1 MAKNKK
7 ATALPDNVIVMLAEQ
22 DKRNNFPPGT
32 MQALVSQEV
41 GGNFGSYLENPE
53 KYHYGLNS
61 EGKRIAAHTGKVST
75 AFGPLGL
82 LESTAKNPGYGV
94 KPLQN
99 KSLEEQF
106 RFAADYLAGRT
117 KSAGGDLRAG
127 LAGYGEGPAYAD
139 QVLGRIN
146 GKGTPARQVAPT
158 VDVAAQGQLAEP
170 RATPVPPSLWNGAAI
185 TGGAPQPPNPVSMA
199 AYGQAPS
206 EPLPVEAP
214 VVEPVMAAPVPSTP
228 INYGLVNPQAAQQP
242 MAQEQSIPT
251 QKYDPMQALLALL
264 TEPEQ
269 QPQQNFGGMGAW
281 A

>member
-7 ATALPDNVIVMLAEQ
+7 ATALPDNVIAMLAEQ

-117 KSAGGDLRAG
+117 ESAGGDLRAG

-146 GKGTPARQVAPT
+146 GKGTPA
-158 VDVAAQGQLAEP
+158 
-170 RATPVPPSLWNGAAI
+170 SLWNGAAI

-242 MAQEQSIPT
+242 MAQEQAIPT